1 MDKNRSGDFSGS
13 AQSSPWRGFKRS
25 TLGKPQMCSK
35 SHTNIWGTRVILVDL
50 GMVEWGEQQ
59 EILRHYYWTEKLDH
73 MYDLVCPFHNV
84 TKVMSVSI
92 SKKTLL
98 DKSLEISL
106 WKLVERTEKHWQV
119 ESMETLE
126 QRDGHQLGKKYFD
139 TRGIFN

>member
-1 MDKNRSGDFSGS
+1 
-13 AQSSPWRGFKRS
+13 
-25 TLGKPQMCSK
+25 
-35 SHTNIWGTRVILVDL
+35 
-50 GMVEWGEQQ
+50 
-59 EILRHYYWTEKLDH
+59 

-98 DKSLEISL
+98 DKSLEISP

-139 TRGIFN
+139 TRDIFN